1 MADTSQTNLREPDQM
16 DWDNYQAGGKYTEP
30 PPAKDSAGNSLT
42 YTGQIMDIQLDA
54 NDEGYR
60 TFILNPVKL
69 VKNGPGADG
78 LELRYYASVRQF
90 KGKDGQPVA
99 ASPAG
104 NVLRAAGVV
113 AKPQTNAQ
121 YDAVFK
127 NQVKGR
133 VIPFTI
139 DWVAKNRDTGE
150 EVVGFDNFPVDP
162 TTGRRKAILRAG
174 DVLPNGDVVKSEV
187 LFANARIKYI
197 QTKGK

>member
-1 MADTSQTNLREPDQM
+1 MADTSQTNLREPDQV
-16 DWDNYQAGGKYTEP
+16 DWDNYAAGGKYTEP
-30 PPAKDSAGNSLT
+30 PPAKDAQGNNLT
-42 YTGQIMDIQLDA
+42 YTGQIVDIQLDA

-69 VKNGPGADG
+69 VKNGPGVDG
-78 LELRYYASVRQF
+78 LELRYYASVRKF
-90 KGKDGQPVA
+90 KGKDGNPVD

-104 NVLRAAGVV
+104 NVMKAAGVV

-139 DWVAKNRDTGE
+139 DWVAKNKDTGE

-162 TTGRRKAILRAG
+162 TTGKRKAILRAG